1 MLTGIVLLLFILG
14 YLFAQDKGRERINL
28 LILGESGPGHA
39 GATLSDM
46 ILFTSVSKKGAVL
59 ISVPRDLW
67 YTPWQTKINS
77 LYYYGEQKGEGL
89 SVTKEI
95 MGEILGEEIDYA
107 AMVDFRVFEDVVDL
121 VGGIE
126 VFVERSF
133 DDYYYPIPGKEADP
147 CGGDPEF
154 RCRYEH
160 LHFGAGWEHMDGER
174 ALKFVRSRYAEG
186 EEGTDAARSYRQQK
200 VLKSL
205 KEKLT
210 SPKVFLSL
218 AKIKSLWEIF
228 EKRVKSDITKD
239 DLSAF
244 VRILIHKKA
253 RQMESFVLDGWQEEK
268 GLFYHPQKHPSGQ
281 WVLLPKDPSFRQ
293 THQLI
298 DCLLGKADKPLC
310 SPE

>member
-1 MLTGIVLLLFILG
+1 M
-14 YLFAQDKGRERINL
+14 
-28 LILGESGPGHA
+28 GESGPGHA

-46 ILFTSVSKKGAVL
+46 ILFSSISKSGTVL
-59 ISVPRDLW
+59 VSVPRDLW

-89 SVTKEI
+89 PATKKI
-95 MGEILGEEIDYA
+95 MEEILGEKIDYA

-121 VGGIE
+121 VDGIE

-133 DDYYYPIPGKEADP
+133 DDFYYPIPGKENDP
-147 CGGDPEF
+147 CDGDPEF

-160 LHFGAGWEHMDGER
+160 LHFDAGREHMDGAR

-186 EEGTDAARSYRQQK
+186 EEGTDVARSYRQQK

-205 KEKLT
+205 KEKAA
-210 SPKVFLSL
+210 SPKVFLSPE
-218 AKIKSLWEIF
+218 KIRGFWEIF

-244 VRILIHKKA
+244 AKILIYKKA
-253 RQMESFVLDGWQEEK
+253 RQMKSFVLDGWQEGK

-281 WVLLPKDPSFRQ
+281 WVLLPKDPTWSK
-293 THQLI
+293 THQFI
-298 DCLLGKADKPLC
+298 DCLLEKVDKSLC
-310 SPE
+310 SPD